1 MATALE
7 KHPTPVSTITVW
19 RITSEKYAD
28 TAFSGEGAEEYG
40 GRFNSVGTPVVY
52 TSESISLATLELL
65 AKAGGRRRLSGR
77 VVLPVTFDESQVI
90 ICGED
95 DLPEGWDARP
105 YGPASQQVGDEWI
118 RSEKSLVL
126 RVPSVV
132 VPEEYNYL
140 INPEHPD
147 FGELE
152 FGEPRPLDPD
162 PRLPAE

>member
-1 MATALE
+1 VGKITA
-7 KHPTPVSTITVW
+7 W

-28 TAFSGEGAEEYG
+28 TAFNGEGAKEYG
-40 GRFNSVGTPVVY
+40 GRFNSVGTLVVY

-65 AKAGGRRRLSGR
+65 AKAGGRQRLSGR

-90 ICGED
+90 AYDAG
-95 DLPEGWDARP
+95 DLPQGWDARP

-118 RSEKSLVL
+118 RAEESLVL

-132 VPEEYNYL
+132 VPEEHNYL
-140 INPEHPD
+140 INPKHPE
-147 FGELE
+147 FGELK
-152 FGEPRPLDPD
+152 FGEPRSLDPD

>member
-1 MATALE
+1 MSSTTA
-7 KHPTPVSTITVW
+7 W

-28 TAFSGEGAEEYG
+28 TAFSGKGAEEYG

-65 AKAGGRRRLSGR
+65 AKAGKRRRLSGR
-77 VVLPVTFDESQVI
+77 VVLPAAFDEKRVI
-90 ICGED
+90 VYEKE

-105 YGPASQQVGDEWI
+105 YGPASQQVGDQWVE
-118 RSEKSLVL
+118 SEASAVL

-132 VPEEYNYL
+132 VPAEHNYL
-140 INPEHPD
+140 INPRHPE
-147 FGELE
+147 FEELE
-152 FGEPRPLDPD
+152 IGEPRPLAPD